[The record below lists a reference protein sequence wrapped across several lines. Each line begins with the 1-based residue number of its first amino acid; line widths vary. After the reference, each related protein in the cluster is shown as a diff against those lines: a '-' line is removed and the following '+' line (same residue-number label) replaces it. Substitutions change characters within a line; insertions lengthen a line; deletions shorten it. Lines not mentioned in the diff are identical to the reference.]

1 MTTNFD
7 SLDLPAP
14 PPEWGEPLE
23 RPEIL
28 ARLRNWLMGVGASEA
43 AAPVMAELGFEYLRT
58 EGALEEWGVSA
69 EGNMLYSPTP
79 LESKISFY
87 VIRR

>member
-1 MTTNFD
+1 MTD
-7 SLDLPAP
+7 SLDLPLP

-28 ARLRNWLMGVGASEA
+28 ARLRNWFMGTGTSENMA
-43 AAPVMAELGFEYLRT
+43 QVVAELAFEYLRT

-69 EGNMLYSPTP
+69 EGNMLYVPTP